1 MFYASSP
8 EIMIGFLFLCCK
20 KYSFA
25 CGRKSNSKSSFVG
38 MDEIDDA
45 TLFDEIPDSFVDV
58 PFHSYPLIKTFF
70 KFLMMLDGTVGNS
83 FFDRFPYVRQLAHGK
98 SGNTRSLAFQTFIR
112 TNEVTFE
119 RVKVAGLWLDLIFF
133 FFFFVLVWLGFLGY
147 CSQS

>member
-133 FFFFVLVWLGFLGY
+133 FFFLSWFG
-147 CSQS
+147 